1 MAWRAWAPPCDH
13 QWAPLCCWTVG
24 PIYPP
29 HISTFLGSVVQC
41 LCGSCAMC
49 RMPYCRVPVCVVC
62 YCGQLCLVRPND
74 FLRTHTR
81 GMLPCLELPGQP
93 HFHTR
98 SAHNEC
104 RAAQRLL
111 GAILGYTGHW
121 AHWAHWALGSG
132 HWAHWAL
139 EQSNLLPGCP
149 IDCHRAPQQCPPPYC
164 STEPNVLSARVLRW
178 VPTVSRER
186 RWVPT
191 AAHPHIRSHEPTKP
205 TQSPSLSTL
214 PPFPILVQNPIHF
227 YQSFCWYNWKPFCLG
242 VVA

>member
-1 MAWRAWAPPCDH
+1 MESLNQWQWAPPCDH
-13 QWAPLCCWTVG
+13 QWAPLCYWTVG

-98 SAHNEC
+98 PAHNEC

-139 EQSNLLPGCP
+139 EQSNLLPGCL

-186 RWVPT
+186 RYPTVPT

-227 YQSFCWYNWKPFCLG
+227 YQSFC
-242 VVA
+242 